1 VTSPPETG
9 DICLSQGRILVV
21 EDDDIQRSV
30 LQSVLAAGG
39 FEVETV
45 SSGGVAVPKIL
56 DGRYDLV
63 LLDYQLPEIDG
74 LTIARLFAD
83 LWVRWLGRDL
93 SR

>member
-1 VTSPPETG
+1 MTSPPETG

-45 SSGGVAVPKIL
+45 SSGGVAVTKN
-56 DGRYDLV
+56 
-63 LLDYQLPEIDG
+63 
-74 LTIARLFAD
+74 
-83 LWVRWLGRDL
+83 
-93 SR
+93 S